1 LLKSIP
7 SSDGI
12 TKRSGKQEF
21 CGFAAE
27 QLWFVGHIMKST
39 PCRKISFVARALL
52 TGTFSQ
58 EMTGLK
64 DRRGPSSAQLCHTII
79 LCIIS
84 FEFFTDECKVFL
96 DSYLA

>member
-1 LLKSIP
+1 MELPNDQENKSYVVLP
-7 SSDGI
+7 LSS
-12 TKRSGKQEF
+12 
-21 CGFAAE
+21 CGLF
-27 QLWFVGHIMKST
+27 GHIMKST

-52 TGTFSQ
+52 TGTFSH

-64 DRRGPSSAQLCHTII
+64 DRRGPSSAQLCNTII